1 VPLFDFGGEA
11 MKIAVKGMPRRSF
24 LIVLGVT
31 ILMLFTFRW
40 RTIWWPF
47 FFRPREGK
55 VQPRPNPFVEGEKSL
70 VSVVHGRDIEKM
82 VKTAIDLIGGVER
95 LDIVGKSVLLKP
107 NVLCGSP
114 PPVTT
119 NPQVVK
125 AMAKILYES
134 GARHVLIGDMSAFFE
149 LPTLKNMS
157 LTFMKLIAEE
167 VEAKLIPFDKGGWV
181 CVDLPKGHYLRR
193 AYVAESLFE
202 VDRIINLPV
211 IKTHE
216 SATYSIAL
224 ENFIGATHFRHRPYW
239 VDRFHWEEVITEL
252 NLAYTPDLH
261 VIDGTRLMVEGGPW
275 KGKAVDSNLII
286 ATGDR
291 IAADVVGLG
300 VLKHFSE
307 LPQIREVDVW
317 EQRQIKRAI
326 ELDLG
331 VKGKEEIELVEKDID
346 PHLPGF
352 KGVLKTIRKSVFG
365 EEE

>member
-1 VPLFDFGGEA
+1 
-11 MKIAVKGMPRRSF
+11 MPRRSF
-24 LIVLGVT
+24 LIVLGLT

-47 FFRPREGK
+47 LFRPRKEK
-55 VQPRPNPFVEGEKSL
+55 VQPRPNPFVQGEKSL
-70 VSVVHGRDIEKM
+70 VSVVHGRDVEKI
-82 VKTAIDLIGGVER
+82 VRTAIDLIGGVGR
-95 LDIVGKSVLLKP
+95 LDVIGKSVLLKP
-107 NVLCGSP
+107 NLLDGSP

-125 AMAKILYES
+125 AVAKILYES
-134 GARHVLIGDMSAFFE
+134 GARRVLIGDMSAFFK
-149 LPTLKNMS
+149 LPTRKNMD

-167 VEAKLIPFDKGGWV
+167 VQAELIPFDEGGWV
-181 CVDLPKGHYLRR
+181 CVDFPHGHYLKRV
-193 AYVAESLFE
+193 YVAESLFG

-224 ENFIGATHFRHRPYW
+224 ENFVGATHFRHRPYLI
-239 VDRFHWEEVITEL
+239 DRSHWEEVIAEL
-252 NLAYTPDLH
+252 NLAYAPDLH
-261 VIDGTRLMVEGGPW
+261 IIDGTRLMAEEGPW
-275 KGKAVDSNLII
+275 KGRAVDANLII

-307 LPQIREVDVW
+307 LPQIRDVDVW
-317 EQRQIKRAI
+317 EQRQIKRAM
-326 ELDLG
+326 ELNLG
-331 VKGKEEIELVEKDID
+331 VRGRDEIGLVETDLE
-346 PHLPGF
+346 PNVPGL